1 MSGSKQGTESVIK
14 KLPPVFQEFIRE
26 CREEVEPALL
36 RFDISGPEVISH
48 QPECA
53 VLYHGDRICLII
65 NYEYGIPPWATLEVS
80 LQSGWRQFPL
90 HRLMKSMCPELAR
103 EDVGK
108 GKSEDVARLHALRV
122 ISQFIPK
129 IASVFEGDFS
139 LLGVSQQSTR

>member
-1 MSGSKQGTESVIK
+1 MSGSKQGTESVSK
-14 KLPPVFQEFIRE
+14 KLPQVFQAFIRE

-36 RFDISGPEVISH
+36 RFDISGPEVIAH
-48 QPECA
+48 PPECA
-53 VLYHGDRICLII
+53 VRYSGDRICLTID
-65 NYEYGIPPWATLEVS
+65 YEYGSQPWATLEVS
-80 LQSGWRQFPL
+80 LQSGWRQFSL

-108 GKSEDVARLHALRV
+108 GKSEDVARLQTLRV

-129 IASVFEGDFS
+129 IASVFEGDLS

>member
-1 MSGSKQGTESVIK
+1 MSK

-36 RFDISGPEVISH
+36 RFDISDPKVISH
-48 QPECA
+48 QPDIA
-53 VLYHGDRICLII
+53 VLYYGDRIRLTIH
-65 NYEYGIPPWATLEVS
+65 YEYGNPPWATLAVS
-80 LQSGWRQFPL
+80 LQSGWRRFAL

-103 EDVGK
+103 ELVGK
-108 GKSEDVARLHALRV
+108 GKSEDVARLQTLRV

-139 LLGVSQQSTR
+139 LLGVSQQ